1 MAIQQPGK
9 TERPDKMPLKLLHK
23 SDMLYGLLNYYDMP
37 LKRPH
42 ILSFKQHGE
51 IFNNQELYNC
61 NSRPHKDSK
70 FSFQGILIKSQ
81 VQKVF
86 TTKQTGKI
94 LVGNTKLYDT
104 NTRDKP
110 IVL

>member
-1 MAIQQPGK
+1 
-9 TERPDKMPLKLLHK
+9 MPV
-23 SDMLYGLLNYYDMP
+23 
-37 LKRPH
+37 KRLCT
-42 ILSFKQHGE
+42 LSFKQHGR

-61 NSRPHKDSK
+61 NGRPHEDSK
-70 FSFQGILIKSQ
+70 FSFQDILIKSH

-86 TTKQTGKI
+86 TTKQTRKI
-94 LVGNTKLYDT
+94 LVRNTKLYDT

>member
-1 MAIQQPGK
+1 MS
-9 TERPDKMPLKLLHK
+9 LKLPRK
-23 SDMLYGLLNYYDMP
+23 SDMLYGVLNYYLTP
-37 LKRPH
+37 VKRLC
-42 ILSFKQHGE
+42 ILSFKQHGG
-51 IFNNQELYNC
+51 IFNNQELYNS
-61 NSRPHKDSK
+61 NGRPRKDSK
-70 FSFQGILIKSQ
+70 FSFQDILIKSQ

-86 TTKQTGKI
+86 TTKQTRKI